1 MGLTS
6 ILMSQIIAMSQNL
19 LSFFLHRCTLSYHQR
34 LTVVE
39 IEKGDEIRGQRN
51 LFLLAVS
58 MLLALVLKLCLN
70 QTLTPS
76 STASRKVK
84 AALPES
90 TAVQLHNI
98 QPGDWVV
105 VKDLRRKHWHQPRWT
120 GPYQVLLT
128 TPTAIRIA
136 ERDTW
141 IHASQCKA
149 FPMMDLSTKQRL
161 VGVVSWSWGTGN
173 IDGV

>member
-1 MGLTS
+1 MDDDMISYCCAL
-6 ILMSQIIAMSQNL
+6 NN
-19 LSFFLHRCTLSYHQR
+19 TLK
-34 LTVVE
+34 V
-39 IEKGDEIRGQRN
+39 I
-51 LFLLAVS
+51 F
-58 MLLALVLKLCLN
+58 
-70 QTLTPS
+70 P
-76 STASRKVK
+76 KVK